1 MATIVLGAVGSAFF
15 GPVGQFIGAALGA
28 FIDQRLFGP
37 SPPKFP
43 TPDELRT
50 SGRDEGAPKPWG
62 IGSQVPLP
70 MTVLWMGPPRQTPAD
85 TGKSP
90 APGATLVDIA
100 WCANT
105 TEVESFRKL
114 WFGGELLYDADA
126 DITLTGDTVS
136 ATTYTQYTKPKQPS
150 DPIEVL
156 EEFMDLNSSAL
167 EVDLGRLRVGYD
179 CEVSG
184 FTNAVNNGTGDKFRV
199 RQAWTNIDGTSF
211 ARLEFRSKSL
221 GPAINEAAG
230 DTLTLYQDIPE
241 YNPARLG
248 GLAFYLGTDDQLPSS
263 IIEAVEGV
271 GSVPG
276 YRGKAYVVITDF
288 NASKWGGTIPDG
300 RCLLRER
307 LELTLADAVT
317 EVVARSTKLT
327 AADIDVTAL
336 EDVEVLGLTSIGP
349 IAPADLLT
357 QLALVYNI
365 DAQERDGKLVFFLQD
380 EPDEVEVPYEDIS
393 VREPGQQVLADL
405 RRTFKQAY
413 QLPQQLDVGFLD
425 PVRDWQV
432 GTEPFRRV
440 ANPINSP
447 SSVQLGLVLTRL
459 EAAKVAKKLMV
470 RLHVAAEE
478 AETDLSAQYTHV
490 SEGDNLL
497 VEASDIGERRYRVTN
512 CARGDNGVMRVEL
525 VREHLPTFEQEV
537 VIEES
542 TTKPLNGKVP
552 LPTSLDTFILDLP
565 PLFDQHTNSIGFYVA
580 LGTSDP
586 FVPYSGGSVWRAS
599 TGSAAYTALLNVPTE
614 SLTGFVDGTLAGGVV
629 PGLWD
634 RKNTV
639 DVILNDQSLTLESK
653 PYDAV
658 VAGANWIVIGPE
670 IIAYTTA
677 TLIAPRTYR
686 LSNLIRGLRGT
697 ERWIDEHRD
706 NELVLPLGQSSML
719 FLDVGLAQLK
729 VEADFKGVPLGALVE
744 DVKLQVEATQGL
756 TATPFP
762 PSVVKGVRDSSNNLT
777 VSWMLRTR
785 RPYRVLS
792 GTVPPTEESSERYE
806 VVFLDTG
813 TPVRTV
819 FVTAATTTTYTAAQ
833 QTTDG
838 LTPGDPVDVVIYQL
852 GDLVGRGLPAQ
863 ATI

>member
-1 MATIVLGAVGSAFF
+1 
-15 GPVGQFIGAALGA
+15 
-28 FIDQRLFGP
+28 
-37 SPPKFP
+37 
-43 TPDELRT
+43 
-50 SGRDEGAPKPWG
+50 
-62 IGSQVPLP
+62 

-100 WCANT
+100 FAANT
-105 TEVESFRKL
+105 VEIERWDKL
-114 WFGGELLYDADA
+114 WFGGELLYDVDA
-126 DITLTGDTVS
+126 DVTLTGDTVS
-136 ATTYTQYTKPKQPS
+136 VAPFTQYTKPKQPS
-150 DPIEVL
+150 DPVEVL
-156 EEFMDLNSSAL
+156 DEFMDLSSSSL
-167 EVDLGRLRVGYD
+167 EVDLGKLRVGYD

-184 FTNAVNNGTGDKFRV
+184 FTSSANNGTGDKFKV

-211 ARLEFRSKSL
+211 ARLEYRSKSL
-221 GPAINEAAG
+221 GPAITEAAG
-230 DTLTLYQDIPE
+230 DVVTLYQDIPE
-241 YNPARLG
+241 FNPARIG
-248 GLAFYLGTDDQLPSS
+248 GLTFYLGTEDQLPSS
-263 IIEAVEGV
+263 IIESVEGA

-276 YRGKAYVVITDF
+276 YRGMAYVVLTDF
-288 NASKWGGTIPDG
+288 NVSKWGGSVPDA

-307 LELTLADAVT
+307 EELTLADAVT
-317 EVVARSTKLT
+317 EVVSLSSKLS

-336 EDVEVLGLTSIGP
+336 AGVEVLGLVNVGP

-357 QLALVYNI
+357 QLALAYDI
-365 DAQERDGKLVFFLQD
+365 DAQERNGKLVFFLQS
-380 EPDEVEVPYEDIS
+380 EPDEIAVPFAHVS
-393 VREPGQQVLADL
+393 AREPGQNEVADL
-405 RRTFKQAY
+405 RRQYKQAF

-459 EAAKVAKKLMV
+459 EAAKIAKKLMV

-478 AETDLSAQYTHV
+478 AETDLTPQYTHV
-490 SEGDNLL
+490 CEGDNLL
-497 VEASDIGERRYRVTN
+497 IEASDIGERRFRVVN
-512 CARGDNGVMRVEL
+512 CSRGDNGIMRVEL
-525 VREHLPTFEQEV
+525 VREHLPTFDQHV
-537 VIEES
+537 VIEEP

-552 LPTSLDTFILDLP
+552 LPTTLDTFILDLP
-565 PLFDQHTNSIGFYVA
+565 PLFDEHTQRIGFYVA

-586 FVPYSGGSVWRAS
+586 FEPYAGGAVWRATKGS
-599 TGSAAYTALLNVPTE
+599 TAYTALLNVPTE
-614 SLTGFVDGTLAGGVV
+614 SLTGYVDGTLAGGVL

-653 PYDAV
+653 PFDAV
-658 VAGANWIVIGPE
+658 LAGANWIVIGPE

-677 TLIAPRTYR
+677 TLVAPRTYR
-686 LSNLIRGLRGT
+686 LSNLLRGLRGT

-706 NELVLPLGQSSML
+706 NELVLPLGQSSIL
-719 FLDVGLAQLK
+719 FLEVGLAQLN
-729 VEADFKGVPLGALVE
+729 VDADYKGVPIGALVE
-744 DVKLQVEATQGL
+744 DVKLQVEGTQGL

-762 PSVVKGVRDSSNNLT
+762 PAVVKGVRDSSNNLT
-777 VSWMLRTR
+777 VTWKLRTR

-792 GTVPPTEESSERYE
+792 GTVPPAEESSERYE
-806 VVFLDTG
+806 VVFLDSG

-819 FVTAATTTTYTAAQ
+819 LVTAATTTTYTAAQ